1 MIGLAL
7 LYSGHL
13 LATGV
18 WVAALAG
25 ALLSFPH
32 EAEAPPWEALWQRHR
47 RIDLALW
54 AALVALW
61 ATGMFQM
68 SASEQYAGFLQVRGL
83 WATVLFVKHLVIFAI
98 LGLTAYHS
106 LALVPALRRQA
117 WKARR
122 HAAAATHDPHLLPR
136 VRHWAYAQTALA
148 VVVLLLTAVLR
159 ASA

>member
-13 LATGV
+13 LATGM
-18 WVAALAG
+18 WVAALASALLGSPHEPG
-25 ALLSFPH
+25 ALG
-32 EAEAPPWEALWQRHR
+32 WKALWQRHR

-54 AALVALW
+54 AALVVLW

-68 SASEQYAGFLQVRGL
+68 SANEQYTGFLQVRGL
-83 WATVLFVKHLVIFAI
+83 WATVLLVKHLGIFAI

-117 WKARR
+117 WKAHR
-122 HAAAATHDPHLLPR
+122 ATAPHDPQLLPR
-136 VRHWAYAQTALA
+136 LRRWAYAQSALT
-148 VVVLLLTAVLR
+148 VVVFLLTAVLR
-159 ASA
+159 AAA